1 MGVRLVMDS
10 NIFCDRCNKY
20 VEAIKKEETIPM
32 TIKGEIILFNGIRT
46 FCPVCKSNLYVES
59 IHSENMEKGL
69 QLYRKK
75 HDLVSPL
82 EIKEVRKLY
91 DISQSLFSK
100 ILGIGEATIRRYE
113 TGMIPSKVNS
123 AIIKQARSPKTFM
136 NFVEQNK
143 ENISP
148 EDYEKIS
155 AVVKNLLSD
164 IDSKKQKSEIQQ
176 IHKSYDMQKIFYIIH
191 HIIGFSS
198 ENNFIKI
205 LKLMWLIDYFY
216 YKKNY
221 RYFFSSQPEEKLPY
235 KHIFEEKLLF
245 IVAFLAKN
253 KEFEVKMLEN
263 DDGVLEIFIKST
275 DADINYRIFEE
286 DLSFVNQI
294 LSEYSGKSNS
304 ELKKIMTDLINQ
316 GGVIR

>member
-1 MGVRLVMDS
+1 
-10 NIFCDRCNKY
+10 
-20 VEAIKKEETIPM
+20 
-32 TIKGEIILFNGIRT
+32 
-46 FCPVCKSNLYVES
+46 
-59 IHSENMEKGL
+59 
-69 QLYRKK
+69 
-75 HDLVSPL
+75 
-82 EIKEVRKLY
+82 
-91 DISQSLFSK
+91 
-100 ILGIGEATIRRYE
+100 
-113 TGMIPSKVNS
+113 
-123 AIIKQARSPKTFM
+123 
-136 NFVEQNK
+136 
-143 ENISP
+143 
-148 EDYEKIS
+148 
-155 AVVKNLLSD
+155 
-164 IDSKKQKSEIQQ
+164 
-176 IHKSYDMQKIFYIIH
+176 
-191 HIIGFSS
+191 
-198 ENNFIKI
+198 
-205 LKLMWLIDYFY
+205 MWLIDYFY

-316 GGVIR
+316 EGVIR

>member
-1 MGVRLVMDS
+1 
-10 NIFCDRCNKY
+10 
-20 VEAIKKEETIPM
+20 ETIPM

-113 TGMIPSKVNS
+113 TGMIPSKINS
-123 AIIKQARSPKTFM
+123 DTIKQARSPKAFM

-148 EDYEKIS
+148 EDYEKVS
-155 AVVKNLLSD
+155 AAVKNLLSD
-164 IDSKKQKSEIQQ
+164 MDNKKQKSEIQQ

-191 HIIGFSS
+191 YIIGFSS
-198 ENNFIKI
+198 ENDFIKI

-245 IVAFLAKN
+245 IVAFLGQN

-263 DDGVLEIFIKST
+263 DDAALKIFIRST
-275 DADINYRIFEE
+275 DADSNYKIFEG

-294 LSEYSGKSNS
+294 LSEYSGKSNP
-304 ELKKIMTDLINQ
+304 ELKRIMTDLINQ